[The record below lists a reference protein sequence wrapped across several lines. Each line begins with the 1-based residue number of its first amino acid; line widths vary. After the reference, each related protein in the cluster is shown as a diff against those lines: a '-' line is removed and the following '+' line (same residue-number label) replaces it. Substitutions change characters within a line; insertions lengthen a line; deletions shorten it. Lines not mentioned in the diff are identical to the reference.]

1 MVDGARVVY
10 TMPGYT
16 GYGYPV
22 FENSS
27 DGDDYGWCEE
37 AEESDE
43 LDKYALLSNDDADR
57 QVYTN
62 S

>member
-1 MVDGARVVY
+1 MEHGEGVIY
-10 TMPGYT
+10 TLPGYT
-16 GYGYPV
+16 GYGYRYYD
-22 FENSS
+22 ESS
-27 DGDDYGWCEE
+27 DEGDGWYEE

-43 LDKYALLSNDDADR
+43 LDKFALLSDDDAYH